1 MCGIA
6 GVVTISGT
14 PVSLGALRQMVAR
27 IRHRGPDES
36 DVHVEGRCGLGHA
49 RLSIVDLENGQQPMR
64 DASGSVTIV
73 FNGEVFDHVELRAEL
88 EGRGHV
94 FRTRS
99 DTEALLHAYLEWGTD
114 CVRHLNGQWSFAI
127 WDSRDG
133 GRLFASRDRYGIRP
147 FYFARTREAL
157 VFGSEVKAL
166 FAYPGV
172 PRAIDPVGLDQILT
186 LWTTI
191 PPRTAFAG
199 VEELPPGSSLLFERG
214 ELRTFR
220 HFELDYSDLD
230 DRPAED
236 LAEELRSLLVDA
248 ARLRFQR
255 ADVPVGAY
263 LSGGLD
269 SAVIT
274 GIVKRFTDAPLTT
287 FSVTFEDAE
296 FDESSFQRRVV
307 EHLGVDHH
315 EVLCR
320 AEDIGR
326 VFPDVVRHAETPIVR
341 TAPAP
346 MFILSGLVRE
356 HGYKVVLTGEGSD
369 ELLGGYDIFKEAK
382 VRRFWAQQP
391 TSKLRPLLL
400 RKLYPYIPGL
410 QRQSDAYLA
419 AFFHARPED
428 LGSPFFSHLPRWELT
443 RKLEPLLS
451 ADVRAAVPE
460 GAYATLA
467 RELPEQYASWHPFCQ
482 AQYLETRYLLPGYI
496 LSSQGD
502 RMGMAHAIEGRFP
515 FLDPRVGALAA
526 RIPPRLKM
534 RVLDEKHILK
544 KAAGD
549 LVPPFLHERPKQPY
563 RAPEAASFFD
573 ESGRAR
579 FEWIED
585 AVSEERLRATG
596 VFTPRAVR
604 TLVEKARR
612 GRLMGVKDSMGLVTV
627 LSTQLLF
634 SEMIDRMGPDADRHP
649 TDPS

>member
-6 GVVTISGT
+6 GVVTISGA
-14 PVSLGALRQMVAR
+14 PVSLGALRTMVSR
-27 IRHRGPDES
+27 IGHRGPDENG
-36 DVHVEGRCGLGHA
+36 VHLEGPCGLGHA
-49 RLSIVDLENGQQPMR
+49 RLSIVDLESGQQPMS
-64 DASGSVTIV
+64 DASGEVTIV
-73 FNGEVFDHVELRAEL
+73 FNGEVFDHVEIRVEL
-88 EGRGHV
+88 ERRGHV

-99 DTEALLHAYLEWGTD
+99 DTEVLLHAYLEWGTD

-127 WDSRDG
+127 WDGRDG
-133 GRLFASRDRYGIRP
+133 GRLFASRDRFGIRP
-147 FYFARTREAL
+147 FYFARTRESL

-199 VEELPPGSSLLFERG
+199 IEELPPGCSLLFERG
-214 ELRTFR
+214 ELRTLR

-230 DRPAED
+230 DRPADE
-236 LAEELRSLLVDA
+236 LADELRALLVDA

-274 GIVKRFTDAPLTT
+274 GIVKRFTDAPLAT
-287 FSVTFEDAE
+287 FSVAFEDAE
-296 FDESSFQRRVV
+296 FDESGFQRRVV
-307 EHLGVDHH
+307 DHLGVDHH

-320 AEDIGR
+320 TADIGR
-326 VFPDVVRHAETPIVR
+326 VFPDVVRHAEQPIVR

-346 MFILSGLVRE
+346 MFLLSRLVRE
-356 HGYKVVLTGEGSD
+356 HGYKVVLTGEGAD
-369 ELLGGYDIFKEAK
+369 ELLGGYDVFKEAK

-391 TSKLRPLLL
+391 GSKLRPLLL
-400 RKLYPYIPGL
+400 RKLYPYIPGI
-410 QRQSDAYLA
+410 QRQNDAYLA
-419 AFFHARPED
+419 AFFHARAED
-428 LGSPFFSHLPRWELT
+428 LESPFFSHLPRWELT
-443 RKLEPLLS
+443 QKLRPLLS
-451 ADVRAAVPE
+451 GDTRAAVTE
-460 GAYATLA
+460 SAYEALA
-467 RELPEQYASWHPFCQ
+467 RELPERYRSWHPFCQ

-502 RMGMAHAIEGRFP
+502 RMGMAHAVEGRFP
-515 FLDPRVGALAA
+515 FLDPRVAALAA

-534 RVLDEKHILK
+534 RVLDEKHLLK

-549 LVPPFLHERPKQPY
+549 LVPSFLHERPKQPY

-573 ESGRAR
+573 AEGKAR
-579 FEWIED
+579 FEWVEE
-585 AVSEERLRATG
+585 ALSEERLRGTG
-596 VFTPRAVR
+596 VFEPRAVR
-604 TLVEKARR
+604 TLVDKARR
-612 GRLMGVKDSMGLVTV
+612 GRLIGIKDGMGLVTV

-634 SEMIDRMGPDADRHP
+634 SEMIERMGPDAD
-649 TDPS
+649 